1 MLAPVAPCGVCGAP
15 TPYDWERC
23 GSCGAQRLL
32 DVDGAYAGHRRL
44 AALRRRALAL
54 LVDAI
59 VLGVPVALAL
69 LVPDRIAEPGRD
81 SSESLAVVVGLA
93 AAIYPTVALGASGR
107 TIGKRLLRVH
117 VVTSEGAPLSYPRA
131 GVREGFGKIL
141 LLALLVVGVS
151 GFAAVARS
159 DRPERLGLYFL
170 ALVPIG
176 IVLAAT
182 LSAAFDERRQ
192 ALYDK
197 GARTVVVSGAPV
209 RLSRTTAPAPT
220 APERLPVE
228 GAHDPAT

>member
-1 MLAPVAPCGVCGAP
+1 MLAPVAACGVCDAP

-32 DVDGAYAGHRRL
+32 DADGAYAGHRRL

-59 VLGVPVALAL
+59 VLGVPIALAL
-69 LVPDRIAEPGRD
+69 LVPRRFAEPGRD
-81 SSESLAVVVGLA
+81 SSESLALVVVLA

-107 TIGKRLLRVH
+107 TIGKRLLRIH

-141 LLALLVVGVS
+141 LAALLAG
-151 GFAAVARS
+151 GIGAFARLAGDGS
-159 DRPERLGLYFL
+159 ERLGLYYL

-176 IVLAAT
+176 LVLAAT
-182 LSAAFDERRQ
+182 VSAAFDERRQ
-192 ALYDK
+192 ALHDK
-197 GARTVVVSGAPV
+197 AARTIVVQGAPV
-209 RLSRTTAPAPT
+209 RVSRTAAPAPS
-220 APERLPVE
+220 APEPPGAR
-228 GAHDPAT
+228 GAHGPAT